1 MIILLRVLL
10 TISFFTLFNK
20 KRTPFF
26 LLSII
31 IIIRFNLSGFFLSKR
46 LSFLGLLWVLVYLGG
61 IIVVFIYICFL
72 FKEKENK
79 ILCHNYFFLKKN
91 NGFLELIPFS
101 VIILTSIYFYF
112 RLMLKKP
119 EASASYN
126 SRLSLLE
133 WEVYNSIT
141 ITRLGFIILL
151 IIIILISLINIL
163 GLLKKSFFFYQKN
176 NII

>member
-10 TISFFTLFNK
+10 IISFFTFFNK

-26 LLSII
+26 LLSMV
-31 IIIRFNLSGFFLSKR
+31 IIIRFNLSGFFISKR

-61 IIVVFIYICFL
+61 IIVIFIYICFL
-72 FKEKENK
+72 FKEKGN
-79 ILCHNYFFLKKN
+79 IIQCHNYFFLKKN
-91 NGFLELIPFS
+91 NYFLELIPFS
-101 VIILTSIYFYF
+101 VLILTSIYFYF

-119 EASASYN
+119 EVSYN

-141 ITRLGFIILL
+141 ITRLGFIELL
-151 IIIILISLINIL
+151 ITIILISLINIL
-163 GLLKKSFFFYQKN
+163 RLLKKSFFFYQKN
-176 NII
+176 NIL

>member
-10 TISFFTLFNK
+10 IISFYTFFNK

-31 IIIRFNLSGFFLSKR
+31 IIMRFNLSGFFLSKR

-61 IIVVFIYICFL
+61 IMVIFIYICFL

-79 ILCHNYFFLKKN
+79 IQCKNYFFLKKN
-91 NGFLELIPFS
+91 FYFFELIPIL
-101 VIILTSIYFYF
+101 IIISIFIFFYF

-119 EASASYN
+119 EMLYN
-126 SRLSLLE
+126 SRLNLLD

-151 IIIILISLINIL
+151 IIVILISLINIL
-163 GLLKKSFFFYQKN
+163 RLLKKSFFFFQKN
-176 NII
+176 NIL

>member
-10 TISFFTLFNK
+10 IISFYTFFNK

-31 IIIRFNLSGFFLSKR
+31 IAMRFNLSGFFLSKR
-46 LSFLGLLWVLVYLGG
+46 SSFLGLLWVLVYLGG
-61 IIVVFIYICFL
+61 IIVIFIYICFL

-79 ILCHNYFFLKKN
+79 IQCQNYFFFKKKN
-91 NGFLELIPFS
+91 NFLESIPILT
-101 VIILTSIYFYF
+101 IILIFIFLFFKLIS
-112 RLMLKKP
+112 KKP
-119 EASASYN
+119 EMSHN
-126 SRLSLLE
+126 SRLNLLD

-141 ITRLGFIILL
+141 ITRLGFIIML

-163 GLLKKSFFFYQKN
+163 SLLKKSFLFYQKN
-176 NII
+176 NIL

>member
-10 TISFFTLFNK
+10 IISFFTFFNK
-20 KRTPFF
+20 KSTPFF

-61 IIVVFIYICFL
+61 IIVIFIYICFL
-72 FKEKENK
+72 FKEKEDK
-79 ILCHNYFFLKKN
+79 IRCHNYFYLKKN
-91 NGFLELIPFS
+91 NDFLELIPFS
-101 VIILTSIYFYF
+101 VIILISIYFYF
-112 RLMLKKP
+112 KLMLKKP
-119 EASASYN
+119 EVSYN
-126 SRLSLLE
+126 SRLRLLE

-151 IIIILISLINIL
+151 IIIILISLINVL
-163 GLLKKSFFFYQKN
+163 RLLKKSFFFYQKN
-176 NII
+176 NIL